1 MLLLSQLGCQFWKKQ
16 YEAPLAPPEVAAT
29 IQFPEWKQEELRI
42 LQGPHLKALQ
52 IATNDFR
59 PPGKAPPKNADAL
72 TQCLHRLDTYDVWL
86 MRGDAVTFI
95 HFTPKEDERCGIEPL
110 PADIGASYAISDD
123 GVILKR
129 Q

>member
-1 MLLLSQLGCQFWKKQ
+1 MSIV
-16 YEAPLAPPEVAAT
+16 E
-29 IQFPEWKQEELRI
+29 
-42 LQGPHLKALQ
+42 GPQLKALQ

-59 PPGKAPPKNADAL
+59 RPDKDLPKDADAIAK
-72 TQCLHRLDTYDVWL
+72 CLHRLDTYDVWL
-86 MRGDAVTFI
+86 KRGEGMTFI
-95 HFTPKEDERCGIEPL
+95 HFTPKEDERCGLDPL